1 MTALITPQREAL
13 VHRVAFWYASNDL
26 RQAAARMRAAL
37 LMPLLAQRGVAAEWL
52 QYGEI
57 QRYDCVV
64 VSRRYDDDTVRLLRQ
79 FKHRGGRVVLDLC
92 DNHFLPS
99 SQQAKHLHR
108 VDNLRAL
115 AELADVVVTASAAL
129 AQIVTRECPA
139 ARRVVAIGDMP
150 DDLRIVTTPLWQ
162 RALLGWQ
169 LARER
174 AHLAR
179 VAAPG
184 VCRLVWFGYANKR
197 QKDAGMEELTH
208 LLPTLAALGRK
219 YPLHLSVI
227 SNNAARYQQLI
238 APALLSSR
246 YIEWHASTFDPLLS
260 MHHVAL
266 IPASAHESTACRSDN
281 RVLTALRAGLAVVA
295 DPVPS
300 YAPYGD
306 VIQLGAMEN
315 GVWLY
320 VSDPAR
326 RSADAAR
333 GQAMVA
339 QAGHAEQVLAQ
350 WLDVFAL

>member
-13 VHRVAFWYASNDL
+13 AYRVAWWYASNDL

-52 QYGEI
+52 QRGEI

-64 VSRRYDDDTVRLLRQ
+64 VARRYDDDTVRLLRQ
-79 FKHRGGRVVLDLC
+79 FKQGGGRVVLDLC
-92 DNHFLPS
+92 DNHFLAA
-99 SQQAKHLHR
+99 SQRAKHLRR
-108 VDNLRAL
+108 VDNLRVL

-129 AQIVTRECPA
+129 AQIVSRECPA
-139 ARRVVAIGDMP
+139 ARRVVAISDMP
-150 DDLRIVTTPLWQ
+150 DDLGIVTAPLWQ
-162 RALLGWQ
+162 RALQGWQ

-184 VCRLVWFGYANKR
+184 VCRLVWYGYATKR
-197 QKDAGMEELTH
+197 QKDAGMDELAR
-208 LLPTLAALGRK
+208 LVPMLAALGQQH
-219 YPLHLSVI
+219 PLHLSVI
-227 SNNAARYQQLI
+227 SNSAARYRQLI
-238 APALLSSR
+238 ASALPSSR
-246 YIEWHASTFDPLLS
+246 YIEWNASTFDPLLR
-260 MHHVAL
+260 MQHIAL

-281 RVLTALRAGLAVVA
+281 RVVTALRAGLAVVA

-300 YAPYGD
+300 YAPYGE
-306 VIQLGAMEN
+306 VIQLGAMDD
-315 GVWLY
+315 GVRRY
-320 VSDPAR
+320 VSDPAW

-339 QAGHAEQVLAQ
+339 QADHAEQVLAQ
-350 WLDVFAL
+350 WRDVFAL

>member
-1 MTALITPQREAL
+1 MTAWITPQREVLAY
-13 VHRVAFWYASNDL
+13 RVAWWYASNDL

-52 QYGEI
+52 QHGRIE
-57 QRYDCVV
+57 QYDCVV

-79 FKHRGGRVVLDLC
+79 FKQGGGRVVLDLC

-99 SQQAKHLHR
+99 SQQAKHLRR

-129 AQIVTRECPA
+129 AQIVTRECPVV
-139 ARRVVAIGDMP
+139 RRVVAIGDMP
-150 DDLRIVTTPLWQ
+150 DDLRIVATPLWQ
-162 RALLGWQ
+162 RALQRWQ

-184 VCRLVWFGYANKR
+184 VCRLVWYGYANKR
-197 QKDAGMEELTH
+197 QKDAGMEELAH
-208 LLPTLAALGRK
+208 LVPALAALGRK

-227 SNNAARYQQLI
+227 SNSAARYRRLI
-238 APALLSSR
+238 APALRSSR
-246 YIEWHASTFDPLLS
+246 YIEWNAGTFDPLLR
-260 MHHVAL
+260 MHHIAL

-281 RVLTALRAGLAVVA
+281 RVVTALRAGLAVVA

-306 VIQLGAMEN
+306 VIQLGAMED
-315 GVWLY
+315 GVWRY
-320 VSDPAR
+320 VSDPER

-333 GQAMVA
+333 GQAMVT
-339 QAGHAEQVLAQ
+339 QADHAEQVLAQ
-350 WLDVFAL
+350 WLDVFAV